1 MARGINKVIL
11 VGTLGKDPE
20 VRYSQA
26 GAALTSISVATNESW
41 KDKNGEKQERT
52 EWHRVKFFG
61 RLAEIAGEYLKKG
74 SQVYIEG
81 SLRTEKYTDKAGVE
95 KYSTD
100 IIANEMQMLGG
111 RPDGAARSEGGPER
125 APRASGGGGYGDQ
138 GERAARPAAPPM
150 DNDFADDDIPF

>member
-1 MARGINKVIL
+1 MARGVNKVIL

-20 VRYSQA
+20 VRYAQS
-26 GAALTSISVATNESW
+26 GSALASVSIATNESW

-100 IIANEMQMLGG
+100 IIAQEMQMLGG
-111 RPDGAARSEGGPER
+111 RPDGAARSEGSTER
-125 APRASGGGGYGDQ
+125 SPQRSSGGSYGDQ
-138 GERAARPAAPPM
+138 GSRPARPAAPPM
-150 DNDFADDDIPF
+150 NDDFPDDDIPF